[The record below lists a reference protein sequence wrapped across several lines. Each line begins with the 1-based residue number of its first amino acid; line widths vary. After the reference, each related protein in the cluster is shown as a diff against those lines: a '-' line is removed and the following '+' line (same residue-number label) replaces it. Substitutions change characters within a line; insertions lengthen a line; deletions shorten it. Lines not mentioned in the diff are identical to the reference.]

1 VDQAATV
8 DFQRFAM
15 DRGATF
21 QPHVHDDA
29 HQLAWASSGVLMVG
43 IGDRFWMLPPA
54 LALGI
59 PAGIEHTTTAHR
71 KSVLEGVYIQAAG
84 RPAPWDAPTVLAV
97 PPLARGLL
105 GFLANEP
112 GPEPTL
118 ARAAETLLLGLVRP
132 VTGTASVLPLPRD
145 PRARAVAGLL
155 IEDPADV
162 RGLEELGRATGASSR
177 TLLRLFLAETGLT
190 FSQWRAQARLQ
201 ASLPYL
207 AAGQPVSTVARRVG
221 YGTASAFV
229 AAFRRAT
236 GRTPGAYF
244 DEP

>member
-1 VDQAATV
+1 MDDNSSTV
-8 DFQRFAM
+8 DFQRFVM

-21 QPHVHDDA
+21 HSHTHDDA
-29 HQLAWASSGVLMVG
+29 HQLAWASSGVLMVA

-59 PAGIEHTTTAHR
+59 PAGLEHTTTAHR

-84 RPAPWDAPTVLAV
+84 RTAPWDAPTVLAV
-97 PPLARGLL
+97 PPLARELI
-105 GFLANEP
+105 GFLADR
-112 GPEPTL
+112 PEPAL
-118 ARAAETLLLGLVRP
+118 APAAETLLLGLVRP
-132 VTGTASVLPLPRD
+132 VPGTASVLPLPHD
-145 PRARAVAGLL
+145 PRARAVAALL
-155 IEDPADV
+155 IEDPADA

-207 AAGQPVSTVARRVG
+207 AAGQPVATVARRVG

-244 DEP
+244 DEPK